1 MIKIDGF
8 IINLYENFYINI
20 NRIKYDLILLNLLER
35 NIKYIIMKNA
45 ILISLICLFI
55 NSCQPTEEN
64 LETRIELSFS
74 HHVNGSQLSTDSMT
88 HTNAAGEKFNV
99 KTLDYLLSDITLH
112 NEDGSS
118 VLLKQM
124 QYVNINEASSLYFE
138 SDIIENGSYNA
149 LSFRFGLD
157 TIKNIS
163 NNYVNENF
171 HSSMAWPEMMGGGY
185 HYMKLE
191 GAFTNDSTFYKT
203 HTGGSMGMDFSFS
216 KSLDINGLDIDNNS
230 ENKGLM
236 INMDLNNWYQ
246 NPHTINLAPAIMMDM
261 TKQMQ
266 LMNNG
271 MNDVFSVTYLY

>member
-1 MIKIDGF
+1 MKN
-8 IINLYENFYINI
+8 IIV
-20 NRIKYDLILLNLLER
+20 ILL
-35 NIKYIIMKNA
+35 
-45 ILISLICLFI
+45 ISLFI
-55 NSCQPTEEN
+55 NSCKLAEEN
-64 LETRIELSFS
+64 LETRIQLSFS
-74 HHVNGSQLSTDSMT
+74 HHANGSQLTTDSMI

-99 KTLDYLLSDITLH
+99 KTLAYLLSDITLH

-118 VLLKQM
+118 ILLKEI
-124 QYVNINEASSLYFE
+124 QYININEQSSLYFE
-138 SDIIENGSYNA
+138 SDVIDNGSYNA

-171 HSSMAWPEMMGGGY
+171 HSTMAWPEPMGGGY

-191 GAFTNDSTFYKT
+191 GAFTNDSNFYNT
-203 HTGGSMGMDFSFS
+203 HTGGLMEMDFSFS
-216 KSLDINGLDIDNNS
+216 KSLDINGFNIDNDT

>member
-1 MIKIDGF
+1 
-8 IINLYENFYINI
+8 
-20 NRIKYDLILLNLLER
+20 
-35 NIKYIIMKNA
+35 MKNIIV
-45 ILISLICLFI
+45 ILFITLFI
-55 NSCQPTEEN
+55 NSCQPTKEN
-64 LETRIELSFS
+64 LETKIQLSFS
-74 HHVNGSQLSTDSMT
+74 HHVNGSQLSTDSMI

-99 KTLDYLLSDITLH
+99 KTLTYLLSDITLH

-118 VLLKQM
+118 VLLKEI
-124 QYVNINEASSLYFE
+124 QYLNINEESSLYFE
-138 SDIIENGSYNA
+138 SDIIDNGSYNA

-157 TIKNIS
+157 TIKNLS

-171 HSSMAWPEMMGGGY
+171 HSTMAWPEMMGGGY

-191 GAFTNDSTFYKT
+191 GAFINDSSFYNT

-216 KSLDINGLDIDNNS
+216 KSIDINGLNIDNDT
-230 ENKGLM
+230 ENIGLM

-271 MNDVFSVTYLY
+271 MNDVFSITYLY

>member
-1 MIKIDGF
+1 
-8 IINLYENFYINI
+8 
-20 NRIKYDLILLNLLER
+20 
-35 NIKYIIMKNA
+35 MKNIIV
-45 ILISLICLFI
+45 ILFIALFI
-55 NSCQPTEEN
+55 NSCKPTKEN
-64 LETRIELSFS
+64 LETKIQLSFS
-74 HHVNGSQLSTDSMT
+74 HHVNGSQLSTDSMI

-99 KTLDYLLSDITLH
+99 KTLTYLLSDITLH

-118 VLLKQM
+118 VLLKEI
-124 QYVNINEASSLYFE
+124 QYLNINEESSLYFE
-138 SDIIENGSYNA
+138 SDIIDNGSYDA

-157 TIKNIS
+157 TIKNLS

-171 HSSMAWPEMMGGGY
+171 HSTMAWPEMMGGGY

-191 GAFTNDSTFYKT
+191 GAFINDSSFYNT

-216 KSLDINGLDIDNNS
+216 KSIDINVLNIDNDT
-230 ENKGLM
+230 ENIGLM

-271 MNDVFSVTYLY
+271 MNDVFSITYLY

>member
-1 MIKIDGF
+1 MKN
-8 IINLYENFYINI
+8 IIV
-20 NRIKYDLILLNLLER
+20 ILL
-35 NIKYIIMKNA
+35 
-45 ILISLICLFI
+45 ISLFI
-55 NSCQPTEEN
+55 NSCKPTEEN
-64 LETRIELSFS
+64 LETRIQLSFS
-74 HHVNGSQLSTDSMT
+74 HHANGSQLSADSMI
-88 HTNAAGEKFNV
+88 HTNVAGEKFNV
-99 KTLDYLLSDITLH
+99 KTLAYLLSDITLH

-118 VLLKQM
+118 ILLKEI
-124 QYVNINEASSLYFE
+124 QYININEQSSLYFE
-138 SDIIENGSYNA
+138 SDVIDNGSYNA

-171 HSSMAWPEMMGGGY
+171 HSTMAWPEPMGGGY

-191 GAFTNDSTFYKT
+191 GAFTNDSNFYNT
-203 HTGGSMGMDFSFS
+203 HTGGLMEMDFSFS
-216 KSLDINGLDIDNNS
+216 KSLDINGFNIDNDT

>member
-1 MIKIDGF
+1 
-8 IINLYENFYINI
+8 
-20 NRIKYDLILLNLLER
+20 
-35 NIKYIIMKNA
+35 MKNIIV
-45 ILISLICLFI
+45 ILFIALFI
-55 NSCQPTEEN
+55 NSCQSTKEN
-64 LETRIELSFS
+64 LETKIQLSFS
-74 HHVNGSQLSTDSMT
+74 HHVNGSQLSTDSMI
-88 HTNAAGEKFNV
+88 HINAAGEKFNV
-99 KTLDYLLSDITLH
+99 KTLTYLLSDITLH

-118 VLLKQM
+118 VLLKEI
-124 QYVNINEASSLYFE
+124 QYLNINEESSLYFE
-138 SDIIENGSYNA
+138 SDIIDNGSYDA

-157 TIKNIS
+157 TIKNLS

-171 HSSMAWPEMMGGGY
+171 HSTMAWPEMMGGGY

-191 GAFTNDSTFYKT
+191 GAFINDSSFYNT

-216 KSLDINGLDIDNNS
+216 KSIDINGLNIDNDT
-230 ENKGLM
+230 ENIGLM

-271 MNDVFSVTYLY
+271 MNDVFSITYLY